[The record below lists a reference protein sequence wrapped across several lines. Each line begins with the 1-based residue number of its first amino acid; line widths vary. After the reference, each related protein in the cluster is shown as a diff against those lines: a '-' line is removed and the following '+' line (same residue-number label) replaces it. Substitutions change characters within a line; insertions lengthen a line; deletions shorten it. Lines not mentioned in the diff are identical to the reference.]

1 MAFSLDALSD
11 RSPLIS
17 DELEAQLKPLLER
30 IEKPLTLVC
39 VVDGGDKSEEMAT
52 FLKQLVG
59 YSSELSLT
67 LLDPGQ
73 DPKADEA
80 LDPTY
85 LPATGFLSGE
95 DYSGMVFHGVP
106 GGKEF
111 NSFAAALLVAA
122 GAAKPL
128 DKPTLKD
135 ISKINQ
141 PARLDVCVSLMCH
154 HCAKTVMSAQRIAAE
169 NPLVKAHMIDANLYP
184 DLVERYHIERVPIVI
199 ARNKI
204 VGNGEMTIPE
214 LCGVIRK
221 LK

>member
-95 DYSGMVFHGVP
+95 DYSGMRSGVAVRP
-106 GGKEF
+106 SKKRGLKYAAIRRYWSLTAWW
-111 NSFAAALLVAA
+111 NSSI
-122 GAAKPL
+122 
-128 DKPTLKD
+128 T
-135 ISKINQ
+135 
-141 PARLDVCVSLMCH
+141 M
-154 HCAKTVMSAQRIAAE
+154 
-169 NPLVKAHMIDANLYP
+169 
-184 DLVERYHIERVPIVI
+184 
-199 ARNKI
+199 
-204 VGNGEMTIPE
+204 
-214 LCGVIRK
+214 
-221 LK
+221 